1 MDKIFVPIDL
11 RREFTKMILIYVVQQ
26 HTIKSC
32 LINILIVVVFGK
44 INLVTVL
51 NFEQPV
57 FYHNSRLS
65 SEVFYSVKSLK
76 SVNTQEIFIS

>member
-32 LINILIVVVFGK
+32 LINIFDCRGVWQNKFSNCFK
-44 INLVTVL
+44 
-51 NFEQPV
+51 F
-57 FYHNSRLS
+57 
-65 SEVFYSVKSLK
+65 
-76 SVNTQEIFIS
+76 

>member
-32 LINILIVVVFGK
+32 LINIFDCRGVWQ

-57 FYHNSRLS
+57 FYQNSRLS